1 MTFSNPQYPVYQTAP
16 WIDQSTGKD
25 VRTALVGDTQP
36 LEDQSVLELPTDYG
50 VPGGGTTPPG
60 PGPGI
65 TIGTVTVNG
74 DATVTVGDTVT
85 YTASASGSATDVVFT
100 FSAPGETF
108 TGGTVTWANDGAT
121 TVTATATSATATDS
135 PQTGTRA
142 VTVAAAP
149 APGVSFTSFTS
160 SSISD
165 GQALGANTVY
175 HFNGSP
181 NGCTGSNTSP
191 QLSWAVN
198 DDTAVASYAI
208 NVSDVTS
215 PFLHWSVSV
224 PNTVTTMAENFDVA
238 GAGGTVN
245 QNDWDQFGVP
255 GSNANG
261 YGGPCPPSGQTN
273 TYRIQVAALDAGG
286 NALAISDS
294 IEFTASN

>member
-1 MTFSNPQYPVYQTAP
+1 MTFSNPQYPLYQTAP

-25 VRTALVGDTQP
+25 VRTALVGDTQS
-36 LEDQSVLELPTDYG
+36 LEDQSVLQLPDDYG

-165 GQALGANTVY
+165 GESLSSNSPY

-181 NGCTGSNTSP
+181 NGCSGNNRSP
-191 QLSWAVN
+191 QLSWTVDN
-198 DDTAVASYAI
+198 DT
-208 NVSDVTS
+208 DVVTYTVQVMDLTS
-215 PFLHWSVSV
+215 PWLHWAARV
-224 PNTVTTMAENFDVA
+224 PNTVTTMAEDFDVV
-238 GAGGTVN
+238 GAGGTAFRN
-245 QNDWDQFGVP
+245 SWDNAGVS
-255 GSNANG
+255 GSSANG
-261 YGGPCPPSGQTN
+261 YGGPCPPSGETH
-273 TYRIQVAALDAGG
+273 TYSITVLAQDAGG
-286 NALAISDS
+286 DTLATSDT

>member
-1 MTFSNPQYPVYQTAP
+1 MTFSNPQYPIYQTAP
-16 WIDQSTGKD
+16 YIDQSTGKD
-25 VRTALVGDTQP
+25 VRTALVGDSQP
-36 LEDQSVLELPTDYG
+36 LEDQSVLELPDDYG
-50 VPGGGTTPPG
+50 VIGGGTTPPG

-74 DATVTVGDTVT
+74 DTTVAVGDTVT
-85 YTASASGSATDVVFT
+85 YTASASGSAGDIVYT

-165 GQALGANTVY
+165 GESLSSNSPY

-181 NGCTGSNTSP
+181 NGCTGNNRSP
-191 QLSWAVN
+191 QLSWAV
-198 DDTAVASYAI
+198 DDDSDVATYAI
-208 NVSDVTS
+208 MVSDVTS
-215 PFLHWSVSV
+215 PWVHWSASV
-224 PNTVTTMAENFDVA
+224 PNTVTTMAEDFDVV
-238 GAGGTVN
+238 GAGGTVD
-245 QNDWDQFGVP
+245 QNSWDTAGVP
-255 GSNANG
+255 GSNVNG
-261 YGGPCPPSGQTN
+261 YGGPCPPGSQH
-273 TYRIQVAALDAGG
+273 TYRMQVVALDAGG
-286 NALAISDS
+286 DPLATSDP
-294 IEFTASN
+294 IEFTA